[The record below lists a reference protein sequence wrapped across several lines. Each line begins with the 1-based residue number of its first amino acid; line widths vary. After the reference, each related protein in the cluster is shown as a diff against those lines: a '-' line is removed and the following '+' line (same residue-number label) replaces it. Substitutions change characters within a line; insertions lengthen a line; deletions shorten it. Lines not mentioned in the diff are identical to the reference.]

1 MQKTSE
7 DTPKETRRP
16 PHYYETMIYH
26 TTTRNVGIYTSLS
39 LVALGTARAM
49 LTNKRDMV
57 AAVFCM
63 CSGLFLYLAMDLNT
77 RLLWPSTSAAAAP
90 TSKRVPIVLAVVHI
104 LMFIV
109 LIVATWRGITTFRR
123 RQTIYTI

>member
-1 MQKTSE
+1 ML
-7 DTPKETRRP
+7 
-16 PHYYETMIYH
+16 YH

-39 LVALGTARAM
+39 LVALGSARA
-49 LTNKRDMV
+49 LLANKRDMV

-63 CSGLFLYLAMDLNT
+63 CSGLFLYLAMELNK
-77 RLLWPSTSAAAAP
+77 RLLRPSTSAAAAP

-104 LMFIV
+104 LMIIM

-123 RQTIYTI
+123 R